1 MMIKDAAIPSE
12 KSTAPAKAAQT
23 ARPSFHPNEL
33 LVRWEIAVRA
43 RDWSSAGAIAK
54 ALIVAQPAEP
64 IGWIYHAFA
73 QQQSGLIQEARQ
85 SLLTAAKR
93 FPNDWRIVYNLACY
107 TAQLGDL
114 TGAWNWVKRA
124 FELGGA
130 AVISP
135 WPPKNRPS
143 SRSGD
148 VPMCV
153 RMNSAL
159 RASRNP
165 KTWPFL
171 PRSQPNR
178 FVAFSIGSPAVPHF
192 RAMRFAFSRGH
203 RSLAERAIERI
214 RRAVY
219 LDR

>member
-43 RDWSSAGAIAK
+43 GDWSSAGAIAK

-73 QQQSGLIQEARQ
+73 QQQSGLIHEARQ

-93 FPNDWRIVYNLACY
+93 FPNDWRIAYNLACY
-107 TAQLGDL
+107 AAQLGDL

-130 AVISP
+130 AIVSP
-135 WPPKNRPS
+135 LAAEEPALKPLWNRSNVRPDEFGAPRPS
-143 SRSGD
+143 A
-148 VPMCV
+148 PE
-153 RMNSAL
+153 N
-159 RASRNP
+159 
-165 KTWPFL
+165 
-171 PRSQPNR
+171 
-178 FVAFSIGSPAVPHF
+178 VAFPTAFPA
-192 RAMRFAFSRGH
+192 
-203 RSLAERAIERI
+203 
-214 RRAVY
+214 
-219 LDR
+219 